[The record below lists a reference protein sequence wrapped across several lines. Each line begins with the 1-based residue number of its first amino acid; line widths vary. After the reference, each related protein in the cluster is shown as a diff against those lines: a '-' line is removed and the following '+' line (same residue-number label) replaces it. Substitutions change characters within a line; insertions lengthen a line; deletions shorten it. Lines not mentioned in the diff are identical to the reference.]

1 MKMKNETDISP
12 AIQELKKLHG
22 LLLDHIES
30 NMSDGELN
38 KGGMGPARDTVISV
52 LPGDRRR
59 EDGQYKWRLWEKKS
73 DEILHE
79 LDSSHKVK
87 KYHEIFVTGESLS
100 RPKEEIVLLMM
111 HQVAHQAAQ
120 VQSTQS
126 YHSEWIRIWLN
137 RLFGV
142 PEEAVVRDEVMGY
155 YAIDQTKLGDAGKL
169 VRSIASRLQEHK
181 FDLFR
186 VKLTKRESTGKM
198 YKWTCA
204 CGRPAVRT
212 GGILRATCDQ
222 CNQPF
227 KIEVKGVRP
236 DFLRRVPEDLRW
248 PIP

>member
-1 MKMKNETDISP
+1 MKNGTDISP

-22 LLLDHIES
+22 LLLDHVES
-30 NMSDGELN
+30 NMGESELN
-38 KGGMGPARDTVISV
+38 KGGMSTARDTVISV

-79 LDSSHKVK
+79 LDSSHKVQ

-100 RPKEEIVLLMM
+100 RGLDDIVLLMM

-120 VQSTQS
+120 VQSVQS
-126 YHSEWIRIWLN
+126 YHSEWIRIWLG
-137 RLFGV
+137 RLFSI
-142 PEEAVVRDEVMGY
+142 PEDAVIRDEVMGY
-155 YAIDQTKLGDAGKL
+155 YAIDKTKLGPALPL
-169 VRSIASRLQEHK
+169 VTKIASRLAEHK

-186 VKLTKRESTGKM
+186 VKLTKHESTGKM

-204 CGRPAVRT
+204 CGRPVVRT
-212 GGILRATCDQ
+212 GGILRASCHQ
-222 CNQPF
+222 CNEPF
-227 KIEVKGVRP
+227 KIEPKGVRP

-248 PIP
+248 PSQ